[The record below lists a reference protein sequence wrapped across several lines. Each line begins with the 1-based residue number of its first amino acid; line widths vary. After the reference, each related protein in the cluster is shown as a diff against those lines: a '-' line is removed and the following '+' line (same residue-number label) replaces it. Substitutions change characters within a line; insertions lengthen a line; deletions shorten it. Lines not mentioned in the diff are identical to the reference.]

1 MRRLFARRRT
11 RQNAA
16 IPSIAAAVSR
26 IDIRHAH
33 ALPKPQARKAVDE
46 VARKLQERFQVDC
59 SWTGDMLNFSRSG
72 IDGHIALEDG
82 GLHVFAKLG
91 FLAAMFKDP
100 IEAEIRRVLQE
111 RF

>member
-1 MRRLFARRRT
+1 M
-11 RQNAA
+11 QQHPA
-16 IPSIAAAVSR
+16 IAIAMSR

-33 ALPKPQARKAVDE
+33 ALPKPQARKAVEE

-59 SWTGDMLNFSRSG
+59 AWNGDMLNFSRSG
-72 IDGHIALEDG
+72 IDGHIALEEG

-100 IEAEIRRVLQE
+100 IEAEIKRVLQE